1 MTESLANRIY
11 TISVTATDAAGN
23 ISEITTRTFTI
34 DVIVPDTDAPTQPGA
49 IIASNI
55 TQTSVTLSWGASTDN
70 VAVAKYIIYRNNVE
84 VGTSVGT
91 TFIDTGLTAGTAY
104 SYTVKA
110 RDAKPNLSSA
120 SVALSVTTEAVISLA
135 VDNDCDGI
143 NDAWEIRHGYSIT
156 DRSLPSD
163 TIDTDADGHSDKKEG
178 LYGTNPKS
186 GAAPLPGQYETQ
198 VGASTVTL
206 SFQSYLGN
214 LYSFQRSVNLTT
226 WTEFASNIIG
236 TG

>member
-1 MTESLANRIY
+1 MAESLANGIY
-11 TISVTATDAAGN
+11 TISATATDTAGN
-23 ISEITTRTFTI
+23 ISEIATRTFTVQ
-34 DVIVPDTDAPTQPGA
+34 VIVPDTEAPTQPGS
-49 IIASNI
+49 IVASNI
-55 TQTSVTLSWGASTDN
+55 TQTGVTLSWGASTDN
-70 VAVAKYIIYRNNVE
+70 VSVAKYIIYRNNVE

-120 SVALSVTTEAVISLA
+120 SVALSITTEAVISLA

-143 NDAWEIRHGYSIT
+143 NDAWETQYGYSVT
-156 DRSLPSD
+156 DRLFPSD
-163 TIDTDADGHSDKKEG
+163 TIDTDTDGHSDKKEG

-214 LYSFQRSVNLTT
+214 LYSFQRSVNQTT
-226 WTEFASNIIG
+226 WTEFASNITG